1 MDSKILLISGIVA
14 VIAISVWIA
23 KKNENKDIKEDTIA
37 TVLDTVPDAPVAFGY
52 KCMWFAVKTEDKDRV
67 AKVLNLKNTKPSNW
81 KSGIEQA
88 YNASVFVTPS
98 IDGWVLVAGWGL
110 PHGDSQE
117 SLAEVKTIAGMLSK
131 EFDEAH
137 FFCSHRVVEYHCW
150 LKSVNGNTQRL
161 YSYMGEQ
168 LQNIEI
174 VGKPTDAEKGYDLV
188 NTFSAEAEKD
198 DYWDNEDLI
207 IPDEQLVMKIAGAWS
222 IDPTLIENNKNIK
235 GLGLL
240 GTLK

>member
-23 KKNENKDIKEDTIA
+23 KNNENKEIKEDTIA
-37 TVLDTVPDAPVAFGY
+37 TILDTVPDTPLAFGY

-67 AKVLNLKNTKPSNW
+67 AKVLNLKNIKPSSW

-88 YNASVFVTPS
+88 YNASVFVTPP

-110 PHGDSQE
+110 PHGDTQE
-117 SLAEVKTIAGMLSK
+117 SLAEVKTIAGTLSK
-131 EFDEAH
+131 EFGEAQ

-150 LKSVNGNTQRL
+150 LQAINSNTQRL

-174 VGKPTDAEKGYDLV
+174 VGKPTDAEKGYNLV